1 MKRVIARKEDC
12 WRRLGVA
19 YRCCRRG
26 RKALEHL
33 CHGGTYC
40 GQRRGVLLV
49 FAGTAESRICLQ
61 AAGCAALRAPGVRG
75 DAVRNGV
82 GKRLLLNG
90 SAVATCWVI
99 GVGAGLCG
107 MLEAGHCLRAG
118 GLQSAAGVGCRGV
131 GRCYGRL
138 RKATEGGGSHWCD
151 FLTPRRSAP
160 PVRLWSSQPNECCVL

>member
-1 MKRVIARKEDC
+1 LKRVIARKEDC
-12 WRRLGVA
+12 WRRSGVA

-26 RKALEHL
+26 RKAPEHL

-40 GQRRGVLLV
+40 GHRRGVLLV

-99 GVGAGLCG
+99 GVGAGCWSLWDAVSWTLLVGGRCG
-107 MLEAGHCLRAG
+107 RRCGR
-118 GLQSAAGVGCRGV
+118 CRGV
-131 GRCYGRL
+131 GRRCGRRCGRC
-138 RKATEGGGSHWCD
+138 RKAAEGCGSQR
-151 FLTPRRSAP
+151 LTTI
-160 PVRLWSSQPNECCVL
+160 V